1 MNSAM
6 FMKSAGLFSD
16 SQSPFKF
23 MNTLPVYCFG
33 ISYRTA
39 DERIRSRI
47 SVAPADIPALVKK
60 FTGETEIDGAVVL
73 STCNRTEIY
82 FTDREPE
89 SVSGESEK
97 NERIQNIFSRLD
109 SALCSFTHT
118 DIHEIR
124 RYLRYYS
131 GISAVEHLLNVATS
145 LDSLNLGENE
155 ILGQLNRAYTLA
167 HNAGFTDFYL
177 NQMFQQAQHYA
188 KKIRVRAGFSNTA
201 VSYSTLVCNEITT
214 FMSANG
220 ITSPHIMLIG
230 ATGQLGSTIL
240 KTLKNRNFG
249 EITVTSRNHQDSGEQ
264 LCGNEKTIPYGERY
278 GHLRT
283 TDVLISVTSSPHYT
297 VTYNECLR
305 ELASGKPYLFI
316 DLCVPRDIDPDLGK
330 TDRLT
335 LRDFSYFA
343 GIIEKHRR
351 LRSSKAVEVAGDVRT
366 GAMEIHNYISKKIR
380 RRKSGRIASAY
391 VMENRCGSHASV
403 LNGHTGSSFT
413 GQQQTEV

>member
-1 MNSAM
+1 
-6 FMKSAGLFSD
+6 
-16 SQSPFKF
+16 

-47 SVAPADIPALVKK
+47 SVAPADIPELVKK

-82 FTDREPE
+82 FTDRKPE

-109 SALCSFTHT
+109 SILCGFTNT
-118 DIHEIR
+118 DIHEMR

-131 GISAVEHLLNVATS
+131 GISAVEHLLKVATS

-155 ILGQLNRAYTLA
+155 ILGQLNRAYALA

-188 KKIRVRAGFSNTA
+188 KKIRERAGFGNTA
-201 VSYSTLVCNEITT
+201 VSYSTLVCNEISS
-214 FMSANG
+214 FISATG
-220 ITSPHIMLIG
+220 ITSPDIMLIG

-330 TDRLT
+330 TDGLT

-343 GIIEKHRR
+343 EIIEKHRR

-366 GAMEIHNYISKKIR
+366 GAMEIHNYISEKIR

>member
-1 MNSAM
+1 
-6 FMKSAGLFSD
+6 
-16 SQSPFKF
+16 

-60 FTGETEIDGAVVL
+60 ITGENEIDGAVVL

-89 SVSGESEK
+89 SLTGESEK

-109 SALCSFTHT
+109 AALCSFTHT

-201 VSYSTLVCNEITT
+201 VSYSTLVCNEITS

-220 ITSPHIMLIG
+220 ISSPRIMLIG

-264 LCGNEKTIPYGERY
+264 TCGNGNTIAYGERY
-278 GHLRT
+278 GHLKA
-283 TDVLISVTSSPHYT
+283 TDVLISVTASPHYT

-305 ELASGKPYLFI
+305 ELVSGKPYLFI

-330 TDRLT
+330 IAGLT
-335 LRDFSYFA
+335 LRDYSYFA

-351 LRSSKAVEVAGDVRT
+351 LRSIKAGAVADDIRT
-366 GAMEIHNYISKKIR
+366 GAMEIHNYISEKIS
-380 RRKSGRIASAY
+380 RRKTGRIAPAY
-391 VMENRCGSHASV
+391 VMENRYGSQASV
-403 LNGHTGSSFT
+403 LNGRTGPAFT
-413 GQQQTEV
+413 GQRHAEV